1 MKRLKWVLV
10 TGFGVATLAA
20 CGGGEVI
27 VQAETENIETGE
39 AIALSS
45 LVVQLL
51 PFNRDQVFDSLARA
65 YPEPEPPI
73 PDTIIKL
80 QEAVARAQDE
90 WRAIE
95 ARWITA
101 RDSLKQIVDR
111 MEGMSRA
118 QAEYR
123 VLFADF
129 NQLEPVVQ
137 RLERQQDQAFQR
149 YDQLSKELAV
159 LSQQVRLRR
168 MEWEDEAFA
177 AVDSI
182 FLALTKQLKREIVE
196 DTTDATGVTRVVVK
210 PGQWWVHARYEL
222 PYVELYWNVPVEV
235 KRGEPVHVKLTR
247 ETAELRRRL

>member
-80 QEAVARAQDE
+80 QEAVRVRRTSGGRSRLDGSP
-90 WRAIE
+90 RV
-95 ARWITA
+95 TA
-101 RDSLKQIVDR
+101 S
-111 MEGMSRA
+111 
-118 QAEYR
+118 
-123 VLFADF
+123 
-129 NQLEPVVQ
+129 
-137 RLERQQDQAFQR
+137 
-149 YDQLSKELAV
+149 
-159 LSQQVRLRR
+159 
-168 MEWEDEAFA
+168 
-177 AVDSI
+177 
-182 FLALTKQLKREIVE
+182 
-196 DTTDATGVTRVVVK
+196 
-210 PGQWWVHARYEL
+210 
-222 PYVELYWNVPVEV
+222 
-235 KRGEPVHVKLTR
+235 
-247 ETAELRRRL
+247 